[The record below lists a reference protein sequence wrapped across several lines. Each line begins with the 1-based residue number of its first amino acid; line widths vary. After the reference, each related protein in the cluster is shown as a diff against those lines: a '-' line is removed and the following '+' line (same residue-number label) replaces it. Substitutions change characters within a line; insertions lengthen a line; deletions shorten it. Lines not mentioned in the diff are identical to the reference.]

1 MSRPLTRASC
11 TLFRVR
17 LRPRSIHCT
26 TATLRDRL
34 FFHDSRL
41 MLRYLST
48 ATDTT
53 NKEKTV
59 INNNPKSR
67 YRWRQPAH
75 QLTLDGD
82 TPLSPEE
89 LKQMVHKKM
98 RQSLG
103 AVADMHLS
111 ADHARETIVG
121 LAGIL
126 DKNNIAYDTH
136 TYEFLLSA
144 YAKSGDYKMI
154 MPLLE
159 EMLDKE
165 IRPKPSFFHR
175 AFGLA
180 ARFGQVRLMARL
192 REIFKHCGYN
202 PNARRVLVEM
212 IHCTCNNGELE
223 HAIDILETMK
233 RSNIIP
239 TLQSYISIV
248 DAALGYGQPDVAFT
262 YLQEAERVHL
272 ERHSDIDTLPDH
284 FHPIFIKTL
293 RCAAI
298 KGSYDIVKAAWQ
310 IAVNEKKLSPDEGLC
325 QYVLQVAG
333 RHGDS
338 QLSIDVFRILGSL
351 GFSYKES
358 HFAALIESYT
368 PSEDW
373 RNMLKVLYIMRKTG
387 VIPSRETARPIA
399 YKLGRDTKAIR
410 SARDAALQLHKEGA
424 LDIVAFNLIIHAFA
438 YNNEATE
445 AFETFASAKDLDL
458 PINIETID
466 SVLDAC
472 IHVKDA
478 ATGVSIFNEYVR
490 GEIIP
495 TATTMSKMVTLLCTQ
510 DNYEDAFRYLEDT
523 KSMGLV
529 PLRGCYYRLIKKLAI
544 SGDARIDMALHD
556 MKACGYDPGES
567 LERYIERYM
576 PQEDQEPESVIK
588 LP

>member
-1 MSRPLTRASC
+1 M
-11 TLFRVR
+11 
-17 LRPRSIHCT
+17 
-26 TATLRDRL
+26 
-34 FFHDSRL
+34 
-41 MLRYLST
+41 
-48 ATDTT
+48 
-53 NKEKTV
+53 
-59 INNNPKSR
+59 
-67 YRWRQPAH
+67 
-75 QLTLDGD
+75 
-82 TPLSPEE
+82 
-89 LKQMVHKKM
+89 
-98 RQSLG
+98 
-103 AVADMHLS
+103 
-111 ADHARETIVG
+111 
-121 LAGIL
+121 
-126 DKNNIAYDTH
+126 
-136 TYEFLLSA
+136 
-144 YAKSGDYKMI
+144 
-154 MPLLE
+154 
-159 EMLDKE
+159 
-165 IRPKPSFFHR
+165 
-175 AFGLA
+175 
-180 ARFGQVRLMARL
+180 
-192 REIFKHCGYN
+192 
-202 PNARRVLVEM
+202 
-212 IHCTCNNGELE
+212 
-223 HAIDILETMK
+223 
-233 RSNIIP
+233 
-239 TLQSYISIV
+239 
-248 DAALGYGQPDVAFT
+248 
-262 YLQEAERVHL
+262 
-272 ERHSDIDTLPDH
+272 
-284 FHPIFIKTL
+284 
-293 RCAAI
+293 
-298 KGSYDIVKAAWQ
+298 KAAWQ

-438 YNNEATE
+438 FNNEAAE

-478 ATGVSIFNEYVR
+478 AMGVSIFNEYVR

-576 PQEDQEPESVIK
+576 PQDDQEPESAIK